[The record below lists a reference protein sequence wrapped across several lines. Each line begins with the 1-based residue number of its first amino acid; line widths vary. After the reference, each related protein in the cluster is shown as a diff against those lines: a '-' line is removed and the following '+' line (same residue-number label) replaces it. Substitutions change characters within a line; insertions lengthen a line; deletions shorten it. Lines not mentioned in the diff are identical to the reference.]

1 MVFSKG
7 MRTVEIIAKKRDGG
21 ELSAEEI
28 KTLVDG
34 YVDGSV
40 PEYQVS
46 AWLMAVFF
54 RGMTGAEA
62 GALTRAMIDSGK
74 TMDLSGLSGP
84 LVDKH
89 STGGVGD
96 KVSLILAPIVAA
108 CGIQVPMMSG
118 RALGHTGGTLDKLD
132 SITGFS
138 TALASKRFAEIID
151 SCGFAMTGQSKD
163 IVPADR
169 LLYALRDVTATVESI
184 PLITASIMSK
194 KFAEGAQ
201 SLIFDVKTGAGAFMK
216 SEGDARKLAESLLE
230 TGKSLGRGVV
240 TVLTNMDEPLGHMV
254 GNFLEVEESAYC
266 LMGSRAPSEFGYPE
280 DLMEVTLRLSAWMLV
295 AGNKA
300 TSVEEGEA
308 KCRAVIDDGSAYEA
322 FLENVKLQGGDVE
335 KLESDLGVRR
345 ANHHTDVAAPRS
357 GAVSAINAYEVGMA
371 GVGLGVG
378 RNKTEDDVLPDVG
391 VEIFK
396 KVGANVGEGEA
407 LCRVYGQSEEAV
419 QTAAKR
425 VRDAYEIADSASR
438 PETLIVDE
446 LTAL

>member
-1 MVFSKG
+1 MVVWKG
-7 MRTVEIIAKKRDGG
+7 MRIVDIIAKKRDGG
-21 ELSAEEI
+21 ELSLEEI
-28 KTLVDG
+28 KSLVDG

-108 CGIQVPMMSG
+108 CGVQIPMMSG
-118 RALGHTGGTLDKLD
+118 RALGHTGGTLDKLE

-138 TALASKRFAEIID
+138 TAMDNKRFAEIID

-194 KFAEGAQ
+194 KFAEGAE

-216 SEGDARKLAESLLE
+216 SEDDARQLAESLLE

-240 TVLTNMDEPLGHMV
+240 TVLTNMDEPLGSMV

-266 LMGSRAPSEFGYPE
+266 LMGPRAPEEFVYPE

-295 AGNKA
+295 AATKA
-300 TSVEEGEA
+300 RDVEEGEA
-308 KCRAVIDDGSAYEA
+308 KCREVIENGDAYKV

-335 KLESDLGVRR
+335 KLERDLGTRR
-345 ANHHTDVAAPRS
+345 AKHSHDIETPRAGTVA
-357 GAVSAINAYEVGMA
+357 AINAYEVGMA
-371 GVGLGVG
+371 GVALGVG

-396 KVGANVGEGEA
+396 KIGSEVGIGEA
-407 LCRVYGQSEEAV
+407 LCRIYGESEEAV

-425 VRDAYEIADSASR
+425 VREAFEIADSATR

-446 LTAL
+446 RTAL

>member
-7 MRTVEIIAKKRDGG
+7 MRIVDIIAKKRDGG
-21 ELSAEEI
+21 ELTPEEI

-54 RGMTGAEA
+54 RGMNGTEA
-62 GALTRAMIDSGK
+62 GAFTRAMIDSGK
-74 TMDLSGLSGP
+74 TMDLSGLAGP

-96 KVSLILAPIVAA
+96 KVSLILAPVVAA
-108 CGIQVPMMSG
+108 CGVQVPMMSG
-118 RALGHTGGTLDKLD
+118 RALGHTGGTLDKLE

-138 TALASKRFAEIID
+138 TAMDNKRFAEIID

-194 KFAEGAQ
+194 KFAEGAE
-201 SLIFDVKTGAGAFMK
+201 SLVFDVKTGAGAFMK
-216 SEGDARKLAESLLE
+216 SEDDARKLAESLLE

-240 TVLTNMDEPLGHMV
+240 TVLTNMDEPLGRMV

-266 LMGSRAPSEFGYPE
+266 LMGSRAPDDFVYPE
-280 DLMEVTLRLSAWMLV
+280 DLMEVTLRLCAWMLV

-300 TSVEEGEA
+300 ESVEEAEA
-308 KCRAVIDDGSAYEA
+308 KCREVIEDGSAYKV
-322 FLENVKLQGGDVE
+322 FLENVKLQGGDVA
-335 KLESDLGVRR
+335 KLENDLGTRR
-345 ANHHTDVAAPRS
+345 AAYHHDVAASRS
-357 GAVSAINAYEVGMA
+357 GAVAEINAYEVGMA

-378 RNKTEDDVLPDVG
+378 RNKTEDDVLPNVG

-396 KVGANVGEGEA
+396 KVGAKVGEGDA
-407 LCRVYGQSEEAV
+407 LCRIYGESEDAV
-419 QTAAKR
+419 TTAAKR
-425 VRDAYEIADSASR
+425 VREAFTIADSAKR
-438 PETLIVDE
+438 PETLIVDQ